1 MQADQLAVS
10 MWSVH
15 RKYYHDG
22 WSVFDFLNF
31 ADEAGIRS
39 LELLNNFWRD
49 EENELPKLQEEL
61 LRRGMA
67 VAAWAVSNDF
77 ARAEYDAQVDEILHG
92 IEVAQ
97 RLHTRTVRVFA
108 AHPRQG
114 IDLDQVLHTV
124 VRGLKAVAPQ
134 AQSAGVTLAIE
145 NHGLLAGKSDQILAI
160 IRDVDSPFVR
170 ANTDIGNFLLVDED
184 PLQAVR
190 KLMAYIAHVH
200 VKDMVP
206 ATEGGFPSLAGQ
218 HYRGGAVGEGVV
230 PVGDIMAELNAAG
243 YRGYLSLE
251 FEGEGDEPT
260 GIRQSMTTL
269 HQLLP
274 TS

>member
-15 RKYYHDG
+15 REYYHHG
-22 WSVFDFLNF
+22 WDVFDFLDF

-39 LELLNNFWRD
+39 VELLNNFWRN
-49 EENELPKLQEEL
+49 EEEELPKLEEEL
-61 LRRGMA
+61 LRRRMA

-77 ARAEYDAQVDEILHG
+77 ARAEYDAQIDEILHG
-92 IEVAQ
+92 IKLAQ
-97 RLHTRTVRVFA
+97 RLKTRTVRVFA
-108 AHPRQG
+108 AHPRPG
-114 IDLDQVLHTV
+114 IDLDHVLPTV

-145 NHGLLAGKSDQILAI
+145 NHGLLAGKSAQILAL
-160 IRDVDSPFVR
+160 IREVDSPFVR

-190 KLMAYIAHVH
+190 ELMPYIAHVH

-206 ATEGGFPSLAGQ
+206 VSEGGFASLAGK

-230 PVGDIMAELNAAG
+230 PAGEIMAALDQAG

-251 FEGEGDEPT
+251 FEGEGDERT
-260 GIRQSMTTL
+260 GVRQSMTAL
-269 HQLLP
+269 RRLLP
-274 TS
+274 A